1 MCIDDF
7 DLGQSDD
14 FIGEG
19 EYAADD
25 EVIDI
30 SRGPV
35 IRTRH
40 PVSGAVRP
48 LTKEDYADIF
58 LENYDT

>member
-14 FIGEG
+14 FVSDN
-19 EYAADD
+19 EYATDD
-25 EVIDI
+25 EAIEI
-30 SRGPV
+30 SYNSI

-40 PVSGAVRP
+40 PISGAVRP

-58 LENYDT
+58 LENFD

>member
-1 MCIDDF
+1 MYIDDF

-14 FIGEG
+14 FVADG

-25 EVIDI
+25 EVVEIPQNPI
-30 SRGPV
+30 

-58 LENYDT
+58 LENFNT